1 MRVPASRRLPRF
13 PIVNSVL
20 CVSLLAALPASTVLA
35 EDPRCAADVDSD
47 GGIGAA
53 DLSAVLAAWGTV
65 ASPGSP
71 LDINGDGSVAGA
83 DLTAVLVGWSAGV
96 DCSAGGLDWATV
108 IEASPDPEVIYGA
121 TLRERIVA
129 TGLPWRVRDN
139 GTNIET
145 MLIPPGEF
153 DMGCGPVGC
162 PDQLFCLNDDR
173 PAHHVTLPKAYYI
186 GRHEVTQA
194 EWLTKMPTN
203 PSATQGPNN
212 PVENISWNTA
222 KAFLDASGLR
232 FATEAEWE
240 YACRAGTTTAYHGT

>member
-121 TLRERIVA
+121 TLRDRIVA